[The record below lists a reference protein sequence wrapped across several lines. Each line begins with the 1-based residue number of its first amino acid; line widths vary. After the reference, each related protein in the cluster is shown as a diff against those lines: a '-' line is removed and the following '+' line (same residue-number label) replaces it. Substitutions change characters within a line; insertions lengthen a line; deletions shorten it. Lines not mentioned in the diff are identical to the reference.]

1 MGELILPN
9 TGPIYLDASG
19 FIYSLERIE
28 PYCTLLEPMWRHAQA
43 GQFVIASSHLV
54 VLETLVK
61 PLREGDM
68 SLEQSFR
75 DLRQFAPRRLGPLD
89 GDMSLEQSFRDL
101 LYAREVQ
108 LIPATLSIW
117 ERAARLRATTGL
129 KTPDALHVATAQAAA
144 SALFITSDRDFRR
157 VADLPVVVLDD
168 LAKK

>member
-75 DLRQFAPRRLGPLD
+75 DL
-89 GDMSLEQSFRDL
+89 

-144 SALFITSDRDFRR
+144 SALFITNDRDFRR

-168 LAKK
+168 LLKK